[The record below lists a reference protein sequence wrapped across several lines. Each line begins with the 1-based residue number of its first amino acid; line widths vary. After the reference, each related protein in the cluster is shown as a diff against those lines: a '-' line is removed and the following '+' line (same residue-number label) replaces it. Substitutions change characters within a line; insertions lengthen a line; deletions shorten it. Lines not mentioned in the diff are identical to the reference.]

1 MRALLYYN
9 LIEQRNCPMSKAE
22 QVAIARCKIRQFRA
36 ELLTPKFVGV
46 DSDGSRKDWM
56 STKDIDSRLL
66 EIFNEVL

>member
-1 MRALLYYN
+1 
-9 LIEQRNCPMSKAE
+9 MSKAE